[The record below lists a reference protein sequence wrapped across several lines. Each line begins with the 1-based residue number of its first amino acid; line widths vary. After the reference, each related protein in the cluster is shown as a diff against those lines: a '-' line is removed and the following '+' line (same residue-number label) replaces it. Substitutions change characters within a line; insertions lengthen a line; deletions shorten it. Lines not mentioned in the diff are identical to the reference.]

1 MCGWEGRG
9 AVLGW
14 GVREASL
21 RRVARGQPPEIKGEK
36 QEQKAVKQIRTDD
49 QAGPWQRREAVCEL
63 ARAVTPEYQSQGD
76 FSWRHLL
83 LTLGKLKA

>member
-36 QEQKAVKQIRTDD
+36 QEQKTVKQIRT
-49 QAGPWQRREAVCEL
+49 QRPGYTL
-63 ARAVTPEYQSQGD
+63 AEEGD
-76 FSWRHLL
+76 
-83 LTLGKLKA
+83 GM